1 MRALVSTVVGG
12 PETLAIGELPEP
24 EPAPGQVLLRVRACG
39 VNYPDALTI
48 RDLYQVKYPR
58 PFAPGAEVC
67 GVVER
72 LGEGAAGVAVG
83 DLVVASC
90 MTGGMAERVA
100 VPAAACTRVPPGTS
114 PIVAAGFMLTY
125 STAWHA
131 LRDRAA
137 LRPGETLLVLG
148 AAGGVG
154 AAAVDVGRALGARV
168 VAAASSDERLAFARA
183 LGAVDG
189 LAYPAALDGTEA
201 IRALAAGLKARVGP
215 RGADVVLDP
224 VGGAYS
230 EAALRAIAR
239 EGRFLV
245 VGFVAGIPRVPLNL
259 VLLKACRIVG
269 VDVRMF
275 REETPGR
282 AAENAAELVAMLADG
297 RLRPPV
303 AETFPLER
311 APEAIL
317 RLMARRA
324 VGKLVV
330 SLEPGAG
337 VSP

>member
-12 PETLAIGELPEP
+12 PETLAIGALPDPEP
-24 EPAPGQVLLRVRACG
+24 GPGEVLLRVRACG

-90 MTGGMAERVA
+90 MTGGMAERIA
-100 VPAAACTRVPPGTS
+100 VPAAACTRVPPGT
-114 PIVAAGFMLTY
+114 PPERAAGFMLTY

-131 LRDRAA
+131 LKDRAA
-137 LRPGETLLVLG
+137 LRAGETLLVLG

-168 VAAASSDERLAFARA
+168 VVAASSAERVAFARS

-189 LAYPAALDGTEA
+189 CVYPASIDGPQGV
-201 IRALAAGLKARVGP
+201 RAVAAELKALVGP

-275 REETPGR
+275 REEAPDR
-282 AAENAAELVAMLADG
+282 AAANAAELVAMMADG
-297 RLRPPV
+297 RLRPPAGEV
-303 AETFPLER
+303 FPLEG
-311 APEAIL
+311 APEAIA
-317 RLMARRA
+317 RLMQRRA
-324 VGKLVV
+324 IGKLVV
-330 SLEPGAG
+330 ILEPAAP